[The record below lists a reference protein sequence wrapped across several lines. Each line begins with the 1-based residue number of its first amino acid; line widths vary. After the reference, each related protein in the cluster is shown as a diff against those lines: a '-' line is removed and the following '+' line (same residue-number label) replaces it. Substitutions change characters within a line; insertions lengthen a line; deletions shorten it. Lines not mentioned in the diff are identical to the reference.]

1 MSDYQGNNRVLFK
14 DVDGTAEIVE
24 DYGGYYPFG
33 AIHQQ
38 QSDYQNKYLNEG
50 KELQTELSL
59 EWSDYHLRCKDN
71 WMGRFTGIDV
81 LADSYSNSSPYSYG
95 LGNSISNG
103 DPTGASVEKF
113 TGDEAQQVFSGV
125 QNSYNNAVA
134 SGENVNKNLWSSSSS
149 SSGEVVG
156 LQANSYNGSALS
168 GQFSSLF
175 GIFSGGGDEE
185 DEEEVGFGES
195 LIPVWGSI
203 QLARQNFRKGEVG
216 WGIFNSIMAISDV
229 FLVKSIFTGIARGG
243 FRALAMGNRPWS
255 ARNFWDPN
263 SSYRSFYGSSGFAA
277 QGQHIHHRFIHQRG
291 PIGRFIPNFIK
302 HQMWNLHPVVGRT
315 IDGTFFNSR
324 IVHQAIHNNSRQLT
338 LTRWQQFRFGT
349 PEYIYTLPMSGLG
362 RVIENK
368 LY

>member
-1 MSDYQGNNRVLFK
+1 LSDYQGNNRVLFK

-134 SGENVNKNLWSSSSS
+134 SGENVNKNLWSSSNSS
-149 SSGEVVG
+149 VGLSSGSNNSLGQQFPNLFGEGYTGLNNTEEYCSDLAVYGARGIISGISADAAIPDPTDGAWPKWAVYAVGGVIATGILYYADDGADAVPINIPISKVQDNNKDPHYVYEIKGFSTPNEGVVTMKYG
-156 LQANSYNGSALS
+156 IGRINGS
-168 GQFSSLF
+168 
-175 GIFSGGGDEE
+175 
-185 DEEEVGFGES
+185 
-195 LIPVWGSI
+195 
-203 QLARQNFRKGEVG
+203 NFRPQTSLAEVQKRFPKYLLSWNIQMVTADKPSAIMGEKYLNG
-216 WGIFNSIMAISDV
+216 YH
-229 FLVKSIFTGIARGG
+229 FT
-243 FRALAMGNRPWS
+243 L
-255 ARNFWDPN
+255 
-263 SSYRSFYGSSGFAA
+263 YGSLPKASTYPGE
-277 QGQHIHHRFIHQRG
+277 
-291 PIGRFIPNFIK
+291 K
-302 HQMWNLHPVVGRT
+302 KSKKV
-315 IDGTFFNSR
+315 FN
-324 IVHQAIHNNSRQLT
+324 
-338 LTRWQQFRFGT
+338 QFKR
-349 PEYIYTLPMSGLG
+349 
-362 RVIENK
+362 
-368 LY
+368 